1 MEPFAKSSVGK
12 LIFKITILE
21 HFAKIQTMR
30 LKPLIKMRKILW
42 LTVLVLFSSCTYA
55 PRSTSI
61 DNTYNARQMAVGVG
75 DQPKDSMTSTTV
87 ENEASSTT
95 EQEPNPPVIENTPS
109 VNQETGNSWPNS
121 EQIEQLRQKKI
132 AESEPVTP
140 SRLETSS
147 VKNYLTIG
155 STKKDVARIQGT
167 PSSISKYGV
176 LGEWWY
182 YGTSVIKFQN
192 ERIDEWNN
200 HGNLKV
206 KIE

>member
-1 MEPFAKSSVGK
+1 MNICVHKNERQLG
-12 LIFKITILE
+12 TR
-21 HFAKIQTMR
+21 QTMK

-42 LTVLVLFSSCTYA
+42 LSVLALLSSCTYA

-75 DQPKDSMTSTTV
+75 DQPNDSMTSTTV
-87 ENEASSTT
+87 ENEVSSTT

-109 VNQETGNSWPNS
+109 VNQETGGSWLNP

-140 SRLETSS
+140 SRMETSS
-147 VKNYLTIG
+147 AKSYLTIG

-167 PSSISKYGV
+167 PSSISKFEY
-176 LGEWWY
+176 LDKEWWY
-182 YGTSVIKFQN
+182 YGTSIIKFKN
-192 ERIDEWNN
+192 ERISEWDNY
-200 HGNLKV
+200 GNLKV

>member
-1 MEPFAKSSVGK
+1 MNIYVHKNERQLG
-12 LIFKITILE
+12 TT
-21 HFAKIQTMR
+21 HTMR
-30 LKPLIKMRKILW
+30 LKPLIKIRKILW
-42 LTVLVLFSSCTYA
+42 LSVLALFSSCTYA

-75 DQPKDSMTSTTV
+75 DQPNDSMTSTTV
-87 ENEASSTT
+87 ENEVSSTT

-109 VNQETGNSWPNS
+109 VNQENGGSWPNP

-140 SRLETSS
+140 SRMETSS
-147 VKNYLTIG
+147 AKNYLTIG

-167 PSSISKYGV
+167 PSSISKFEY
-176 LGEWWY
+176 LDKEWWY
-182 YGTSVIKFQN
+182 YGTSIIKFKN
-192 ERIDEWNN
+192 ERISEWDNY
-200 HGNLKV
+200 GNLKV

>member
-1 MEPFAKSSVGK
+1 MK
-12 LIFKITILE
+12 
-21 HFAKIQTMR
+21 
-30 LKPLIKMRKILW
+30 KILC
-42 LTVLVLFSSCTYA
+42 LVAVSFFSSCTYA

-61 DNTYNARQMAVGVG
+61 DNTYNAKQMAVGVG

-95 EQEPNPPVIENTPS
+95 EQEPNPPVIENTS
-109 VNQETGNSWPNS
+109 NVNQGTGTSWPNS

-132 AESEPVTP
+132 AESEPMTP
-140 SRLETSS
+140 SHMETSS

-176 LGEWWY
+176 ISEWWY
-182 YGTSVIKFQN
+182 YGNSIIKFKN
-192 ERIDEWNN
+192 ERIDQWDNY
-200 HGNLKV
+200 GNLKV